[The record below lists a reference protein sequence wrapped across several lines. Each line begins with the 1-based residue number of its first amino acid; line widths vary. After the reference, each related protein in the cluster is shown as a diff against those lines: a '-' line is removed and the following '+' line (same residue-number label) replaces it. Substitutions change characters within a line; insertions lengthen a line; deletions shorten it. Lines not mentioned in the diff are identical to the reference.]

1 MALRINHNIMAL
13 NAYRHLNRTQGSLS
27 RSIEKLSSGLRITRA
42 ADDAAGLAIS
52 EQMRADIRSMN
63 QAVRNANDGVS
74 MLQTA
79 EGALNEVSGMLTRMR
94 ELASQAATGTVGDAQ
109 KLTLDSE
116 FQHLISEI
124 NRIAEVTEFNGT
136 KLINGDLSSGTAAS
150 ATFQIGIQNTSNDRL
165 AVDIDSMKADD
176 LAISGVAISTAALAQ
191 SALGQIDSAIGEVA
205 SQRGTIGAV
214 QNRLERTIANL
225 SISAENLTAA
235 ESNIRDV
242 DMALEMAI
250 FTKNQIMTQA
260 GTAMLAQ
267 ANLVNQSV
275 LTLLG

>member
-1 MALRINHNIMAL
+1 MALRINHNVIAL
-13 NAYRHLNRTQGSLS
+13 NAYRHLTATQNRLS
-27 RSIEKLSSGLRITRA
+27 RSIERISSGLRIIRA
-42 ADDAAGLAIS
+42 SDDAAGLAIS

-63 QAVRNANDGVS
+63 QAIRNANDGVS

-94 ELASQAATGTVGDAQ
+94 ELAEQAATGTVGDAQ
-109 KLTLDSE
+109 KKTLDSE
-116 FQHLISEI
+116 FQQLMSEI

-136 KLINGDLSSGTAAS
+136 KLINGDLSSGSAAS
-150 ATFQIGIQNTSNDRL
+150 ATFQIGIKATANDRL
-165 AVDIDSMKADD
+165 AVDIDSMKTDS
-176 LAISGVAISTAALAQ
+176 LAISGVIISTAALAQ
-191 SALGQIDSAIGEVA
+191 AALGKIDSAIAEVA

-235 ESNIRDV
+235 ESQVRDV
-242 DMALEMAI
+242 DMALEMAN
-250 FTKNQIMTQA
+250 FTKTQIMSQA

-267 ANLVNQSV
+267 ANLVPQSV

>member
-1 MALRINHNIMAL
+1 M
-13 NAYRHLNRTQGSLS
+13 
-27 RSIEKLSSGLRITRA
+27 
-42 ADDAAGLAIS
+42 D
-52 EQMRADIRSMN
+52 

-94 ELASQAATGTVGDAQ
+94 ELAEQAATGTVGDAQ
-109 KLTLDSE
+109 KKTLDSE
-116 FQHLISEI
+116 FQQLMSEI

-136 KLINGDLSSGTAAS
+136 KLINGDLSSGDAAS
-150 ATFQIGIQNTSNDRL
+150 ATFQIGIKATANDRL
-165 AVDIDSMKADD
+165 AVDIDSMKTDS
-176 LAISGVAISTAALAQ
+176 LAISGVVISTAPLAQAALAK
-191 SALGQIDSAIGEVA
+191 IDNAIAEVA

-235 ESNIRDV
+235 ESQVRDV
-242 DMALEMAI
+242 DMALEMAN
-250 FTKNQIMTQA
+250 FTKTQIMSQA

-267 ANLVNQSV
+267 ANLVPQSV